1 MSHGRYVYVHTFG
14 CQMNVYDTERML
26 EAMGSIDYT
35 PTDSPERADLILLN
49 TCSVREKAEDKAF
62 SMLGRY
68 ALLRENN
75 PDLILGLGGCMATR
89 MKEKL
94 FKRGLPLDIVFGP
107 DNITELPTLVQD
119 VSNRREAR
127 AHSVRFLPRS
137 QYEFPTAAAPTD
149 NRVASMVTVMK
160 GCNKFCSF
168 CIVPT
173 TRGRE
178 VSKPPQQVVEETRTL
193 VKAGVREV
201 MLLGQNVNS
210 YGHDLKR
217 TGTDVSF
224 ADLLAMV
231 NDVDGLYRIRFTTS
245 HPWDATEALARAFRD
260 LPKVCPYL
268 HLPLQSGSD
277 PVLENMKRGYT
288 LETYLE
294 LVARL
299 RSYRPDIAL
308 STDII
313 VGFPGET
320 EADFQKTLD
329 AIETIRFDSLFIF
342 KYSVRPGTPAAELE
356 DDVPPEIKQERLE
369 RVLEMQNEITRDS
382 LANYVGKTVEI
393 LVEGF
398 ADRPAPGG
406 TSLQLKGRTDSNVIV
421 NVDVGVQIKNPW
433 ELVGTLLPVEITK
446 ARKHSLAGQPV
457 NPHRSHA
464 TQTCASY

>member
-14 CQMNVYDTERML
+14 CQMTVYDTERML
-26 EAMGSIDYT
+26 EVMGSIDYT
-35 PTDSPERADLILLN
+35 PTDSPERADVILLN

-62 SMLGRY
+62 SMLGKY

-107 DNITELPTLVQD
+107 DNIAELPSLVRD
-119 VSNRREAR
+119 VSARRGAR
-127 AHSVRFLPRS
+127 AQSVRFLPRS
-137 QYEFPTAAAPTD
+137 QYEFPTAVPPTD

-178 VSKPPQQVVEETRTL
+178 VSKPPQQVVEETTAL
-193 VKAGVREV
+193 VGAGVREV

-210 YGHDLKR
+210 YGHDLQR
-217 TGTDVSF
+217 TGKDVTF
-224 ADLLAMV
+224 ADLLAQV

-277 PVLENMKRGYT
+277 TVLEQMKRGYT
-288 LETYLE
+288 LETYRE
-294 LVARL
+294 LVTRL
-299 RSYRPDIAL
+299 RFYRPDIAL
-308 STDII
+308 SSDII

-329 AIETIRFDSLFIF
+329 AIQAIRFDSLFIF
-342 KYSVRPGTPAAELE
+342 KYSVRPGTTAAEIE
-356 DDVPPEIKQERLE
+356 DDVPPAVKQDRLE
-369 RVLEMQNEITRDS
+369 RVLEIQNQITQDS
-382 LANYVGKTVEI
+382 LTSYLGRTVEI

-398 ADRPAPGG
+398 GDRPAPGG
-406 TSLQLKGRTDSNVIV
+406 SALQLKGRTESNVIV
-421 NVDVGVQIKNPW
+421 NVDVGEDMKKPW

-446 ARKHSLAGQPV
+446 ARKHSLAGQPIS
-457 NPHRSHA
+457 PPLSHEKQA
-464 TQTCASY
+464 CAPY